1 MAPDSPADNA
11 HENRVDSLKP
21 AARKRLDK
29 LMEHGKQQSALGN
42 FDYAHDMYA
51 SCVNK
56 DPGNLEYVEA
66 FFDNLQTKYDNN
78 KKGGRGKGNRHDFK
92 KAITDQ
98 QWNEAIELGL
108 ELLKYNPWDIPTL
121 RPMAEACEALHLNEV
136 ELRYLKNALAAKPKD
151 VAINKHCAKSLAR
164 MGQFDQA
171 VACWHRIEE
180 FSPSNKPEARQMISQ
195 LAMAKTRHAT
205 GMTDE
210 ELFGEE
216 ATEQP
221 AAKTHSRET
230 SARPTPSEKPAA
242 PTAKPVTQPPP
253 AAEPA
258 PEPDE
263 PNQAELEKA
272 IVADPAELSNYM
284 ALAKL
289 HQSAGELDDAEEVLT
304 RAQAV
309 SGNALHVQEQ
319 LEMIHV
325 LRARHLLTAAERNA
339 RANPSDDVATEL
351 AQRRDELNRLE
362 LDFYNHRSQRY
373 PENNTLK
380 YELAI
385 RLKRVRN
392 YAEAAKYFE
401 EATSEKQL
409 QPLAQLNRGECLQQT
424 RQYRDALAC
433 YEAAAQAAG
442 DQEEAKKLAL
452 YRAGMLATGLKDADQ
467 AIRFFE
473 QLLEIDASFR
483 DAQLRLDKVREMRQ
497 N

>member
-1 MAPDSPADNA
+1 MAPDPPKDNS

-29 LMEHGKQQSALGN
+29 LMEHGKQQSTNGN

-51 SCVNK
+51 SAVNK

-66 FFDNLQTKYDNN
+66 LLENLQTKYGNN
-78 KKGGRGKGNRHDFK
+78 KKGGRGKGNRNDFK
-92 KAITDQ
+92 KAIADQ
-98 QWNEAIELGL
+98 QWNEAFESGL
-108 ELLKYNPWDIPTL
+108 ELLKFNPWDIPTL
-121 RPMAEACEALHLNEV
+121 RSMAEACEALHFNEV

-180 FSPSNKPEARQMISQ
+180 LSPSQKPEAREMISR
-195 LAMAKTRHAT
+195 LSMAKQRHAT

-216 ATEQP
+216 AAGQP
-221 AAKTHSRET
+221 VAQTPSQET
-230 SARPTPSEKPAA
+230 STQPIPTEKPTEPARE
-242 PTAKPVTQPPP
+242 PVGEPP
-253 AAEPA
+253 PA
-258 PEPDE
+258 PEPASKTDE
-263 PNQAELEKA
+263 LNQAELEKA
-272 IVADPAELSNYM
+272 IIADPADLANYM

-289 HQSAGELDDAEEVLT
+289 HQTAGELDEAEEVLT

-309 SGNALHVQEQ
+309 SGNALQVQEQ
-319 LEMIHV
+319 LEHIHI
-325 LRARHLLTAAERNA
+325 LRARHLMTTAERNA
-339 RANPSDDVATEL
+339 RENPTKKSADEL
-351 AQRRDELNRLE
+351 ARHKDELNRLE
-362 LDFYNHRSQRY
+362 LDFYGRRSQRY
-373 PENNTLK
+373 PDNNTLK

-392 YAEAAKYFE
+392 YAEAAKYFA
-401 EATSEKQL
+401 EAVSEKPL
-409 QPLAQLNRGECLQQT
+409 RSLAQLNRGECLQQT

-433 YEAAAQAAG
+433 YEDAAQAAG
-442 DQEEAKKLAL
+442 DQKEAKKLAL

-473 QLLEIDASFR
+473 ELLEIDASFR
-483 DAQLRLDKVREMRQ
+483 DTQLRLDKVREMRQ